1 MTIGFAP
8 KYLGV
13 GENRWTRREIEDTQL
28 AVIIFFLIFFLT
40 PKTFCIDV

>member
-13 GENRWTRREIEDTQL
+13 GENRWIRREIEDTQL
-28 AVIIFFLIFFLT
+28 AVIIFFFFLT
-40 PKTFCIDV
+40 PKTFCIGV